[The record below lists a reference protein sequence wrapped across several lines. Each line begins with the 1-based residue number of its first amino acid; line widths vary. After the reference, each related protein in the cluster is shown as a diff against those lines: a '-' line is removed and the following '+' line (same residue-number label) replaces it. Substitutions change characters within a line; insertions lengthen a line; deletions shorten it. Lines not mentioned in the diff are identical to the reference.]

1 MTKKKKEKEKKKH
14 KKKHPPVEKPSRQ
27 PRTDANLELIP
38 KVKKNRPKSR
48 KNVIIRDMVLE
59 DLSAVYALGERI
71 FTVDWPTLYRTWD
84 EYEIVELF
92 ASDGDFCL
100 VADRKGKVVGF
111 VLGTL
116 ITKRRSAW
124 SYGYLLWIGVAPEMR
139 GLGIGEW
146 LVEQLT
152 GRFIEHGARMM
163 LLDTGVDNQPARRM
177 FEKLGFSGESEHIYL
192 FRNLTTHPDYLQ
204 RKEEQRRQTARTR
217 PKKLLAAVTSAPKP
231 GRVDLPA
238 DLG

>member
-1 MTKKKKEKEKKKH
+1 MAKKKKEKDKKRH
-14 KKKHPPVEKPSRQ
+14 KKKQSAGIESKRKAETKAGIQTRPIVRH
-27 PRTDANLELIP
+27 
-38 KVKKNRPKSR
+38 RPKSR
-48 KNVIIRDMVLE
+48 GEVVIREMVLE

-71 FTVDWPTLYRTWD
+71 FTTDWPTLYRTWD

-100 VADRKGKVVGF
+100 VADRKEKVVGF

-116 ITKRRSAW
+116 IVKRRSAW

-139 GLGIGEW
+139 GLGVGER

-177 FEKLGFSGESEHIYL
+177 FEKLGFSGETEHIYF

-204 RKEEQRRQTARTR
+204 RKEEKRRQSAGSR
-217 PKKLLAAVTSAPKP
+217 PRKIVAVAASASKPGQSDLLA
-231 GRVDLPA
+231 G
-238 DLG
+238 